1 MTLSAMH
8 LPTRDQQWL
17 SRSVAGLL
25 CAVAAASTA
34 YWGSRIASAGATVAV
49 HQAPRQALDTQA
61 PAHQA
66 ALARA
71 LGASPPAAGAPEA
84 GAAQRFA
91 LLGVIASG
99 TGQGAALISVD
110 GEPAQPLAVGARIAS
125 AYVLQAVGRRDAVLL
140 DSAAQPARIRLTLP
154 DPDAAPAD
162 AQPAATAVRA
172 PAPPTDRRRR
182 GRSACRA
189 CGGHCGGRATR
200 SACPTAPPRH
210 GATGT
215 AGLKI
220 RVPGAL
226 APA

>member
-1 MTLSAMH
+1 MTLSLSALH
-8 LPTRDQQWL
+8 PPTRAHQWL

-25 CAVAAASTA
+25 WAVAAASTA

-172 PAPPTDRRRR
+172 PAQTADAVAAAPAEPAAVTAVDGPPV
-182 GRSACRA
+182 A
-189 CGGHCGGRATR
+189 
-200 SACPTAPPRH
+200 PAPPPRPSTEP
-210 GATGT
+210 A
-215 AGLKI
+215 A
-220 RVPGAL
+220 RQDARYASPGR
-226 APA
+226 

>member
-8 LPTRDQQWL
+8 LPTRGQQWL

-25 CAVAAASTA
+25 CAVAAASAA

-172 PAPPTDRRRR
+172 PVQTADAVAAAPAESEAVTAASEPPAAPAPPPRPGTEPAARQDSRYASP
-182 GRSACRA
+182 GR
-189 CGGHCGGRATR
+189 
-200 SACPTAPPRH
+200 
-210 GATGT
+210 
-215 AGLKI
+215 
-220 RVPGAL
+220 
-226 APA
+226 